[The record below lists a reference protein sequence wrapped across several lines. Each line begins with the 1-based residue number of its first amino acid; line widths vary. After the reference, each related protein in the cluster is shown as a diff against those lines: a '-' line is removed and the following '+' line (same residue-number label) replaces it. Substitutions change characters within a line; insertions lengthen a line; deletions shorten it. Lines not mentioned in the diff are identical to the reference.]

1 MMEPLISKSE
11 DYNYTFFRRMIE
23 NIKQTKDAQDPDDDE
38 TNMVSV
44 RSYFIGHMQL
54 FHCIGGA
61 MFTSSVVAFSAVD
74 HEFEPQSGQTKD
86 QQRLVGSES
95 G

>member
-44 RSYFIGHMQL
+44 RSYFIGHM
-54 FHCIGGA
+54 
-61 MFTSSVVAFSAVD
+61 
-74 HEFEPQSGQTKD
+74 
-86 QQRLVGSES
+86 
-95 G
+95 

>member
-1 MMEPLISKSE
+1 MFVVYEGTSVYFFHGNILMTLFLRCLWFMMEPLISKSE

-44 RSYFIGHMQL
+44 RSYFIGHM
-54 FHCIGGA
+54 
-61 MFTSSVVAFSAVD
+61 
-74 HEFEPQSGQTKD
+74 
-86 QQRLVGSES
+86 
-95 G
+95 